1 MIGYNNL
8 MEDSDKKLQWIAI
21 VSLIIAVIVLW
32 VKLDSIDKKIS
43 NTSYSN
49 NTSVLEDRVHE
60 LQKSIE
66 GLEHSKVDGSDLSD
80 RIRDEIDDQSE

>member
-8 MEDSDKKLQWIAI
+8 IEDSDRKLQWIAI
-21 VSLIIAVIVLW
+21 ISLVIAVIVLW

-43 NTSYSN
+43 NTSHSN
-49 NTSVLEDRVHE
+49 NTNVLEDRVRE

-66 GLEHSKVDGSDLSD
+66 ELEHNKVDGSDLSD

>member
-8 MEDSDKKLQWIAI
+8 MEDSDRKLQWIAI
-21 VSLIIAVIVLW
+21 ISLIIAVIVLW

-43 NTSYSN
+43 NTSHSN

-60 LQKSIE
+60 LQKTLKNSSII
-66 GLEHSKVDGSDLSD
+66 K
-80 RIRDEIDDQSE
+80 

>member
-8 MEDSDKKLQWIAI
+8 MEDSDRKLQWIAI
-21 VSLIIAVIVLW
+21 ISLIIAVIVLW

-43 NTSYSN
+43 NTSHSN

-60 LQKSIE
+60 LQKNIKE
-66 GLEHSKVDGSDLSD
+66 LEHSKVDGSDLSD

>member
-21 VSLIIAVIVLW
+21 ISLIIAVIVLW

-43 NTSYSN
+43 NTSHSN
-49 NTSVLEDRVHE
+49 NTNVLEDRVHE
-60 LQKSIE
+60 LQKTLKSSSII
-66 GLEHSKVDGSDLSD
+66 K
-80 RIRDEIDDQSE
+80 